1 MQHKTLFAHRPI
13 RRGRRTLGA
22 AAAALA
28 LMALAA
34 CSAPAASSSGG
45 DSGEIILGR
54 SMDVSTLDPERS
66 LCDSC
71 QIYNGA
77 VYDTLLAATTADGD
91 LQPLLAQK
99 WEANDDNT
107 EFTFHLDPDAVF
119 SDGSPVEAKD
129 VKWSFERLANLKGDP
144 SYFMAGVK
152 EVAAPDAATVV
163 VTTDAPN
170 SAFFNVVTAGYTGII
185 NSDVA
190 IENGATA
197 DKDAAKTDKAEQ
209 WFLKNSAGAGQYV
222 LTSYE
227 EGSQLVLSENK
238 NYWGDDKPNFKKVV
252 IKDVPDASTQLQQ
265 LQQGDIDVAMQLSFD
280 TLDQVKSD
288 ESLTSEVV
296 PTYNYV
302 YLGISPGAADAP
314 KALDDKRV
322 REALRKAIDYDTV
335 IDATVAGQGSK
346 QASAIPNGFEGSD
359 GLDVP
364 TYDPE
369 GAKALLAEAGASN
382 LKLEATYP
390 TFTIYGVNF
399 STMFQSIQQSMK
411 KAGIELTL
419 NPLDYTAWGTK
430 FGAGELP
437 LTAVYF
443 APDHPDAVQYFQYF
457 SLAKGASW
465 LGYSGLSENTRETKG
480 VAKALT
486 ETGDA
491 RAATYSELGQDMIDD
506 AIILPVV
513 NPQVILA
520 GGSNV
525 SGNNY
530 HVTRN
535 IDLRQLK
542 FTD

>member
-1 MQHKTLFAHRPI
+1 MHHTTTPVARRP
-13 RRGRRTLGA
+13 RLRALGA
-22 AAAALA
+22 MAAALA
-28 LMALAA
+28 MAGLAA
-34 CSAPAASSSGG
+34 CSATPATTSGS

-54 SMDVSTLDPERS
+54 SMDVSTLDPERA

-91 LQPLLAQK
+91 LEPLLAQS

-107 EFTFHLDPDAVF
+107 QFTFDLDPDAVF

-129 VKWSFERLANLKGDP
+129 VVWSFERLKNLQGDP

-152 EVAAPDAATVV
+152 TVTAKDKETVV
-163 VTTDAPN
+163 VTTDSPN

-190 IENGATA
+190 AENGATS
-197 DKDAAKTDKAEQ
+197 DEDAATTDTSEQ
-209 WFLKNSAGAGQYV
+209 WFLENSAGAGQYV
-222 LTSYE
+222 LDSYE
-227 EGSQLVLSENK
+227 EGSQLVLTANE
-238 NYWGDDKPNFKKVV
+238 NYWGEDKPNFEKVV
-252 IKDVPDASTQLQQ
+252 IKDVADSATQLQQ

-280 TLDQVKSD
+280 NLDQIESD
-288 ESLTSEVV
+288 SAITSQVV
-296 PTYNYV
+296 STYNYV
-302 YLGISPGAADAP
+302 YLGISPGAPDAP
-314 KALDDKRV
+314 AALKDERV
-322 REALRKAIDYDTV
+322 RQALRESIDYDAV

-359 GLDVP
+359 GLELP
-364 TYDPE
+364 EYDPDD
-369 GAKALLAEAGASN
+369 AKKLLAEAGASD
-382 LKLEATYP
+382 LSLEATYP
-390 TFTIYGVNF
+390 TFTIYGVDF
-399 STMFQSIQQSMK
+399 STMFQAIQQSMK
-411 KAGIELTL
+411 EVGIDLTL
-419 NPLDYTAWGTK
+419 NPVDYTTWSTPFA
-430 FGAGELP
+430 AGELP

-443 APDHPDAVQYFQYF
+443 APDHPDTVQYFQYF
-457 SLAKGASW
+457 SLAADSSW
-465 LGYSGLSENTRETKG
+465 LGYSGMSENTEETKE

-486 ETGDA
+486 QTGEA
-491 RAATYSELGQDMIDD
+491 RTKTYNELGQDMIDD

-520 GGSNV
+520 SGSNV
-525 SGNNY
+525 EGNNY

-535 IDLRQLK
+535 IDLRQLS